1 MHTRCILDKDICLHG
16 VSWTRIYV
24 YKVYPGQGYM
34 YTAYILDKDICIQ
47 GISWTRIYVY
57 RVYPG
62 QEYMYTGYILDK
74 DICIQGISWTSEFR
88 VNIKS
93 DKYCTSTGS
102 GRRGAGGFI
111 KGTVSVF

>member
-1 MHTRCILDKDICLHG
+1 
-16 VSWTRIYV
+16 
-24 YKVYPGQGYM
+24 M
-34 YTAYILDKDICIQ
+34 YTGYILDKNICIQ

-57 RVYPG
+57 MVYPG
-62 QEYMYTGYILDK
+62 QGYMYKGYILDK

-102 GRRGAGGFI
+102 GRGGAGGFI